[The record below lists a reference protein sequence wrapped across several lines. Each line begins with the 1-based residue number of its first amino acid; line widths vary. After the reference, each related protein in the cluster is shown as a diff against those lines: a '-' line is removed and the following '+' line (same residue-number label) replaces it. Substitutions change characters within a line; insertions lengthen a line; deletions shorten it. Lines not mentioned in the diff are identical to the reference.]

1 MFSVG
6 YQLPDEGGE
15 RFPEIVADYRDAVAE
30 VYFAPGD
37 APSARTPSADASGY
51 APEDAEAILQEDL
64 AALRGMGV
72 KLNLLCNANC
82 YGGAAVSKT
91 LAATAAS
98 AIARYRPDSVTTTS
112 IFLADRIRKG
122 FPGLGVRASV
132 NMNLASVEELA
143 YVADFFDSYC
153 VSRELNYDLGTLDR
167 IGAWARANGKSLVV
181 LANSGC
187 LRNCPAHAFHDNLVA
202 HFAEID
208 PADVETDFQPVFCR
222 SFYASPENRA
232 GFLEHASFLRPE
244 NVAEYARFAPL
255 VKLATR
261 THPNP
266 RLVID
271 AYSRGRFTGNLFDL
285 TEPNHGQRFKGKVLD
300 AARIDDAW
308 WRTKARCSR
317 DCASCGLC
325 RKVLA
330 GALVD
335 CEVLEG
341 SCPWTQAADGE
352 PLSFQP
358 PHPQQQPSHAKRP

>member
-1 MFSVG
+1 MGARLMFSVG

-15 RFPEIVADYRDAVAE
+15 RFPEIVADYRDTVAE

-51 APEDAEAILQEDL
+51 DSDDAEAILQEDL
-64 AALRGMGV
+64 ASLRGQGV
-72 KLNLLCNANC
+72 GLNLLCNANC

-91 LAATAAS
+91 LAATVAAQ
-98 AIARYRPDSVTTTS
+98 IERYRPDSVTTTS
-112 IFLADRIRKG
+112 LFVASRVKKA
-122 FPGLGVRASV
+122 FPELPVRASV
-132 NMNLASVEELA
+132 NLNLASVEELA

-153 VSRELNYDLGTLDR
+153 VSRELNYDLDTLGHIR
-167 IGAWARANGKSLVV
+167 MWAGENGKGLVV

-208 PADVETDFQPVFCR
+208 PEDVDREFQPVFCR
-222 SFYASPENRA
+222 SFYASQENRA
-232 GFLEHASFLRPE
+232 GFLEHTSFVRPE
-244 NVAEYARFAPL
+244 NIAEYAPYASL

-285 TEPNHGQRFKGKVLD
+285 TEPNHGPRFKGKVLD
-300 AARIDDAW
+300 GARVTDAW
-308 WRTKARCSR
+308 WRTKARCNR

-325 RKVLA
+325 RRVLA
-330 GALVD
+330 EALVD
-335 CEVLEG
+335 CEVLG
-341 SCPWTQAADGE
+341 G
-352 PLSFQP
+352 
-358 PHPQQQPSHAKRP
+358 